1 MELKILITGHFSAG
15 KTSFIKTL
23 TGNAVSTEVNLSE
36 GTEKLEKST
45 TTVAMDYGKIELSGI
60 KLHLFGTPGQ
70 DRFDFMLDILGRDMD
85 GAVILVDSTDRD
97 IPEKTEPF
105 IDFLRKSGKPFI
117 VACNKQDCEG
127 ALSPAEIAGLLGI
140 PESIT
145 VPLVATD
152 RKTTIGVIEAVI
164 SGISSSRK
172 AA

>member
-23 TGNAVSTEVNLSE
+23 TGDVVSTEVKLSE
-36 GTEKLEKST
+36 SNSQKEKTT
-45 TTVAMDYGKIELSGI
+45 TTVAMDYGKMETAAG
-60 KLHLFGTPGQ
+60 KVHLFGTPGQ
-70 DRFDFMLDILGRDMD
+70 ERFGFMLDILSRDID
-85 GAVILVDSTDRD
+85 GAVVVVDSTDRKA
-97 IPEKTEPF
+97 PEKTKPF

-117 VACNKQDCEG
+117 VACNKQDIKG
-127 ALSPAEIAGLLGI
+127 ALPPEEIAKLLGI

-152 RKTTIGVIEAVI
+152 KKTSTDVIETVI
-164 SGISSSRK
+164 SGIPSAKK

>member
-70 DRFDFMLDILGRDMD
+70 DRFDFMLDILGRNID
-85 GAVILVDSTDRD
+85 GAIIIVDSTRRQA
-97 IPEKTEPF
+97 IEKTRPF
-105 IDFLRKSGKPFI
+105 VDFLRKSGKPFI
-117 VACNKQDCEG
+117 IACNKQDCEG
-127 ALSPAEIAGLLGI
+127 ALSPAEIAKLLEI

-145 VPLVATD
+145 IPLVAMDKKNSTA
-152 RKTTIGVIEAVI
+152 VIKAII
-164 SGISSSRK
+164 SGIHNNK
-172 AA
+172 EVA